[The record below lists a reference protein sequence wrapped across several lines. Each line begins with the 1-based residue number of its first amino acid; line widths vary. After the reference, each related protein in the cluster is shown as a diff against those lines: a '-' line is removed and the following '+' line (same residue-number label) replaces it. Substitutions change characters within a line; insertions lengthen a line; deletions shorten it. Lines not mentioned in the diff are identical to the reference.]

1 MQNWAPATGTVTS
14 SSRVSL
20 DKIYIL
26 SILSLLRMSPANRRM
41 ISVDEET
48 YRELVKARGKLEM
61 ESGEALSLGEVV
73 AGAAVLVLAG
83 YGLAKMLE
91 EISKRR

>member
-41 ISVDEET
+41 ISVDEDT
-48 YRELVKARGKLEM
+48 YRQIVRAKGKLEM
-61 ESGEALSLGEVV
+61 ESGEDLSLGEVV
-73 AGAAVLVLAG
+73 AGAAILVLAG
-83 YGLAKMLE
+83 VGLAKILDE
-91 EISKRR
+91 LSKRR